1 VAVSGLAGSAG
12 RAHPSESKTRDTFYG
27 LRALA
32 TLDSVTIAD
41 LREGEYRDELVARLQ
56 RLGVL
61 AGALL
66 AVVLLGYG
74 YIQLVRAGHFRE
86 LAEHNRLREAPITA
100 PRGLVQDSAGR
111 ILVENIPSYNLL
123 FDPQQAIAEDSL
135 WVAAAVLGVPV
146 EELEARVRA
155 ASGPQPALLAEG
167 LDLTQVARLEAESL
181 EHPEFRIA
189 VQQRRLYRHGEQT
202 AHVVGYLSEAAQR
215 DVEASAGSI
224 RPGDLVGR
232 EGVEEQFD
240 DRLRGADGRQVL
252 IVDSRGRTI
261 EQARREPAEPGR
273 DLELTIDLDLQQ
285 RAQLEMGARVGAVVA
300 LDPRTGAVRALYSS
314 PSFDP
319 NLFARRLARDEWQ
332 ALVNAEH
339 HPLQN
344 RALESTYPPGS
355 VFKIVLALAGL
366 EQPGFDPEHRV
377 FCGGSLRIHD
387 RARRCWD
394 RNGHGWVALHDAIR
408 QSCDI
413 YFYVKGQ
420 ELGIETI
427 ARYSRLLGLGQATGI
442 DLPGE
447 KGGLVPDAAW
457 SRRVRNS
464 PWYPGE
470 TISVAIGQ
478 GPLLTTPLQI
488 AVLVSAVANGGY
500 RVTPYLTE
508 EDARPPEPLPLQDR
522 SLARVQRALEA
533 VVNERGSGRNAAIPG
548 LTVAG
553 KTGTAQVVEQ
563 KTWTRSDSL
572 QYAHRD
578 HAWFASYA
586 PAERPELAVVVFVE
600 HGGLGSQSA
609 APIAKAL
616 YESYFGLDRSTS

>member
-1 VAVSGLAGSAG
+1 M
-12 RAHPSESKTRDTFYG
+12 
-27 LRALA
+27 
-32 TLDSVTIAD
+32 TIAD
-41 LREGEYRDELVARLQ
+41 LREGEYREELATRLQ
-56 RLGVL
+56 RLGVVG
-61 AGALL
+61 AALL

-74 YIQLVRAGHFRE
+74 YIQLVRGGHYRE

-100 PRGLVQDSAGR
+100 PRGLIGDVAGR

-123 FDPQQAIAEDSL
+123 FDRQQAAAADSL
-135 WVAAAVLGVPV
+135 WVAAAVLGMAV
-146 EELEARVRA
+146 EELEARARA
-155 ASGPQPALLAEG
+155 SSGPAPALLAEG
-167 LDLTQVARLEAESL
+167 LDLTQVARIEAESL
-181 EHPEFRIA
+181 EHPEFRIE

-215 DVEASAGSI
+215 DVEGSGGSI

-232 EGVEEQFD
+232 EGVEQQFD
-240 DRLRGADGRQVL
+240 GRLRGADGRQVL

-261 EQARREPAEPGR
+261 EQARREPAAPGH
-273 DLELTIDLDLQQ
+273 DLHLTVDLALQQ
-285 RAQLEMGARVGAVVA
+285 RAQLEMGDRVGAVVA
-300 LDPRTGAVRALYSS
+300 LDPRSGAVRALYSS

-332 ALVNAEH
+332 ALIDAEH
-339 HPLQN
+339 QPLQN
-344 RALESTYPPGS
+344 RALESAYPPGS

-366 EQPGFDPEHRV
+366 EQPGFDPAHRV
-377 FCGGSLRIHD
+377 FCGGSLRIYD

-394 RNGHGWVALHDAIR
+394 RNGHGWMDLHAAIR

-413 YFYVKGQ
+413 YFYTKGQ

-427 ARYSRLLGLGQATGI
+427 ARYARLLGLGEATGI

-447 KGGLVPDAAW
+447 KRGLVPDSAW
-457 SRRVRNS
+457 SRRVRNA

-500 RVTPYLTE
+500 RVTPHLAD
-508 EDARPPEPLPLQDR
+508 EDARTPTALPLQER
-522 SLARVQRALEA
+522 SLERVQRALEA
-533 VVNERGSGRNAAIPG
+533 VVNEPRGSGRNAALPG
-548 LTVAG
+548 ITVAG

-563 KTWTRSDSL
+563 KTWTRSESL

-600 HGGLGSQSA
+600 HGGLGSQAA
-609 APIAKAL
+609 APIARAL
-616 YESYFGLDRSTS
+616 YESYFDLDRGAR